1 MSSDSTSPPLTTTF
15 SVRSRAGEL
24 PATVRVSNL
33 STLLQSAGHDAWNRS
48 AKTQPCFLSAKV
60 SFSQPFDSAAASDK
74 LGEDTVHYGTL
85 SKALLSSL
93 NAYSPLNNGDE
104 ADGSVQ
110 DVLGKLWRDLTG
122 QDLEGQSTGAEK
134 SFFTKGSLGTTVRL
148 FSLSVLLPKASLLGE
163 GVQYTATAAFKE
175 DGTVEARAMQM
186 KILKLRVPTLIGVN
200 ANEREA
206 KQMVITTVTVEQVA
220 RRDDLF
226 TKVEGI
232 VVKALEESSFETLEA
247 LGTHLIDRVVDGYV
261 NTQDYLVHI
270 LMEKPIAVPLADCP
284 IVEVRRLV
292 KDYHR

>member
-1 MSSDSTSPPLTTTF
+1 MSTSPLTTTF
-15 SVRSRAGEL
+15 SVRSLAGEL

-33 STLLQSAGHDAWNRS
+33 FTLLQSAGHDAWNRP
-48 AKTQPCFLSAKV
+48 AKTQPCFLSAEV
-60 SFSQPFDSAAASDK
+60 GFSQPFDSAAASDK

-93 NAYSPLNNGDE
+93 NSYSPLDNGDE
-104 ADGSVQ
+104 ADESVQ
-110 DVLGKLWRDLTG
+110 AVLGKLWGDLTG
-122 QDLEGQSTGAEK
+122 QDLEGQSTGSDK
-134 SFFTKGSLGTTVRL
+134 SFFAKGSLGKTVRL
-148 FSLSVLLPKASLLGE
+148 LSLTVVLPKASLLGE
-163 GVQYTATAAFKE
+163 GINYTATAVFKE
-175 DGTVEARAMQM
+175 DGTVDARAMQM
-186 KILKLRVPTLIGVN
+186 RILKLRVPTLIGVN

-220 RRDDLF
+220 RKVDLF

-247 LGTHLIDRVVDGYV
+247 LGTHLIDCVADGYV
-261 NTQDYLVHI
+261 NTEDYLVHI

-292 KDYHR
+292 KDYYR

>member
-1 MSSDSTSPPLTTTF
+1 MSSPPLTTTF
-15 SVRSRAGEL
+15 LVHSLAGEL

-33 STLLQSAGHDAWNRS
+33 STFLSSAGHDAWNRP
-48 AKTQPCFLSAKV
+48 AKTQPCFLSAEV
-60 SFSQPFDSAAASDK
+60 GFSEPFNTAATTDK

-85 SKALLSSL
+85 SKALLASL
-93 NAYSPLNNGDE
+93 DSYAPLNNGDE

-110 DVLGKLWRDLTG
+110 DVLGKLWSDLTG
-122 QDLEGQSTGAEK
+122 QDLAGASTNKEG
-134 SFFTKGSLGTTVRL
+134 FFKRASLGKTVRL
-148 FSLSVLLPKASLLGE
+148 LSVSVLLPKASLLGE
-163 GVQYTATAAFKE
+163 GVRYTTTAVFKDSAE
-175 DGTVEARAMQM
+175 VEARALKME
-186 KILKLRVPTLIGVN
+186 ILRLRVPVLIGVN

-206 KQMVITTVTVEQVA
+206 KQMVVTSVAVEQVA
-220 RRDDLF
+220 RKVDLF

-232 VVKALEESSFETLEA
+232 VAKALEESSFETLEA
-247 LGTHLIDRVVDGYV
+247 LGTHIIDRVEEGYV